1 MKDASL
7 AAVAN
12 FDQRQQNDL
21 RERQIAVLGS
31 AKQISYVIQVLAEL
45 GVADQLAAGPRHVTE
60 LADAVEAHE
69 DALRRVLRCAAA
81 VGIFAETEDDVF
93 ELTPLAEGLKSDR
106 VGGLR
111 PMVQFSSMDLTRL
124 PYAEIMHS
132 VRTGEPAF
140 DRAFGM
146 PFYRYLATHPEQNQF
161 FEGFMAH
168 WSKRL
173 ADRFSA
179 ELAPERFARIADVG
193 GGNGYFLGKMLQ
205 RHPAGQ
211 GDLFDLPEVVAD
223 ADPVLKEAGVADRV
237 TVTGGDFFAD
247 PLPADCDA
255 YILKSIVH
263 NWPDDRCVA
272 LLRRIRAAIG
282 DRDARVI
289 AIDQIVPDRN
299 RWDHAK
305 IIDIDMLVLFGG
317 KERTLREWTTL
328 FDAADLSLVNTPAES
343 GWALLEARPTGS
355 R

>member
-12 FDQRQQNDL
+12 FDERQRKDL

-31 AKQISYVIQVLAEL
+31 SKQISYVIQVLADL
-45 GVADQLAAGPRHVTE
+45 GVADQLAAGPRSVTE
-60 LADAVEAHE
+60 LATAVEAHA
-69 DALRRVLRCAAA
+69 DALRRILRCAAS
-81 VGIFAETEDDVF
+81 VGIFAETDDDVF

-111 PMVQFSSMDLTRL
+111 PMVAFSSMELTQL
-124 PYAEIMHS
+124 PYAQIMHS

-140 DRAFGM
+140 DRVFGM
-146 PFYRYLATHPEQNQF
+146 PFYHYLAQNPDQNQF

-168 WSKRL
+168 WGKRL
-173 ADRFSA
+173 ADRFA
-179 ELAPERFARIADVG
+179 GELAPERFARIADIG
-193 GGNGYFLGKMLQ
+193 GGNGYFLSRMLQ
-205 RHPAGQ
+205 RHTTGE
-211 GDLFDLPEVVAD
+211 GFLFDLPEVVAD
-223 ADPVLKEAGVADRV
+223 AEPVLKEAGVTDRV

-247 PLPADCDA
+247 PLPAGCDA

-272 LLRRIRAAIG
+272 LLRRVREVIG
-282 DRDARVI
+282 DSGARVI

-305 IIDIDMLVLFGG
+305 VIDIDMLVLFGG
-317 KERTLREWTTL
+317 KERTLREWTAL
-328 FDAADLSLVNTPAES
+328 FDAADLTLSNTPAES
-343 GWALLEARPTGS
+343 GWALLEAQAAGAR
-355 R
+355 